1 MHGAYRW
8 MAAVTAVAVMVGC
21 SGGGD
26 TPDAQGRV
34 TMQGTVHS
42 IQASDGTQCW
52 QFVSAKGKNYELQP
66 AQVPSDLLVDGI
78 SATVVAKPRSS
89 GGSFC
94 KVGEIVDVVSVNPEP
109 SKT

>member
-1 MHGAYRW
+1 